1 LDWAV
6 SHDIPY
12 AGWCLKGRIAEDGVI
27 PSRYDLKETPTS
39 VHAQRAEMNILDSDG
54 TVIFTLSHR
63 LEGNSALTALLA
75 KKHRK
80 PCLCLH
86 ELTFQPGRRLARFI
100 REHQIAALNVV
111 GSRASQEPGIGAFV
125 KATLDE
131 MLRLLTIERRARR

>member
-1 LDWAV
+1 M
-6 SHDIPY
+6 
-12 AGWCLKGRIAEDGVI
+12 I